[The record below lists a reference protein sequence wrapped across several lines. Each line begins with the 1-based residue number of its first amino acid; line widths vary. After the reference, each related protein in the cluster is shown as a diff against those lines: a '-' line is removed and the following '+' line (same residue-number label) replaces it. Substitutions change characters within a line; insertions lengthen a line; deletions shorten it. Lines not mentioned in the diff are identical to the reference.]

1 VRAATAAL
9 VLAVALVLGGCGG
22 DEEGAAPAPPAPVV
36 PSGPSCE
43 GIGEHE
49 EIVYELCWR
58 PNSREHGTFVVAE
71 GDERAVVPVQP
82 PFRPAGQPLIG
93 HWRQATLSPDGRWLL
108 LEWSAECEVP
118 FTFVVRSSGGPVRPA
133 FGRARRWWDAQPSTA
148 VGWLND
154 GTAIVETHS
163 QCGGPQARRLVRV
176 QVDG

>member
-1 VRAATAAL
+1 MLRRLVAL
-9 VLAVALVLGGCGG
+9 CALAVALGGCGG
-22 DEEGAAPAPPAPVV
+22 EEEAAPAPAPSV
-36 PSGPSCE
+36 PSGPTCKQF
-43 GIGEHE
+43 GESE
-49 EIVYELCWR
+49 AATYELCWNPNARR
-58 PNSREHGTFVVAE
+58 PGTLVVAE
-71 GDERAVVPVQP
+71 GGKRAIVPVEP

-93 HWRQATLSPDGRWLL
+93 HWREAVLSPNGRWLL

-118 FTFVVRSSGGPVRPA
+118 FTFVVRSSGGAVRPA
-133 FGRARRWWDAQPSTA
+133 FGRARRWWDGQPSTA